1 MWYDAFH
8 QVSVEEYNYLGWEK
22 LFENLRRLFSA

>member
-8 QVSVEEYNYLGWEK
+8 QVSVEEYNYMGWEK
-22 LFENLRRLFSA
+22 LFENFKKAV